1 MFDKSHFVKT
11 ILFLGYDSSKTK
23 IIDSIRKLGVR
34 VIHQDKKEIEESKFE
49 SVDLVISFGY
59 RHLLSETIVEKY
71 SPIINLHVSYLP
83 FNRGSFANFWSF
95 YDETQSGVSIHL
107 IDKGIDTGDILY
119 QKKIDF
125 DPKKMTFRET
135 YNILLEQIE
144 KLFLDN
150 ISQIL
155 SLKYPLIKQSH
166 KGTYHHSKDFPS
178 EFRGWDENIDKEI
191 NRLKNLRK
199 KIENISIK

>member
-59 RHLLSETIVEKY
+59 RHLLSESIVEKY

-95 YDETQSGVSIHL
+95 YDQTQSGVSIHL

-135 YNILLEQIE
+135 HNILIEQIE

-199 KIENISIK
+199 KN

>member
-1 MFDKSHFVKT
+1 MFDKNHFVKT

-49 SVDLVISFGY
+49 NVDLVISFGY
-59 RHLLSETIVEKY
+59 RYLLSETIVEKY

-199 KIENISIK
+199 KN

>member
-191 NRLKNLRK
+191 NRLKKLRK
-199 KIENISIK
+199 KN

>member
-199 KIENISIK
+199 KN

>member
-59 RHLLSETIVEKY
+59 RHLLSENIVEKY

-95 YDETQSGVSIHL
+95 YDQTQSGVSIHL

-135 YNILLEQIE
+135 HNILIEQIE

-199 KIENISIK
+199 KN

>member
-59 RHLLSETIVEKY
+59 RHLLSENIVEKY

-199 KIENISIK
+199 KN

>member
-59 RHLLSETIVEKY
+59 RHLLSESIVEKY

-95 YDETQSGVSIHL
+95 YDQTQSGVSIHL

-199 KIENISIK
+199 KN

>member
-59 RHLLSETIVEKY
+59 RHLLSENIVEKY

-95 YDETQSGVSIHL
+95 YDQTQSGVSIHL

-135 YNILLEQIE
+135 HNILIEQIE

-178 EFRGWDENIDKEI
+178 EFRGWDENIYKEI
-191 NRLKNLRK
+191 NRLKTLRK
-199 KIENISIK
+199 KN

>member
-1 MFDKSHFVKT
+1 MFDKSNFVKT

-59 RHLLSETIVEKY
+59 RHLLSESIVEKY

-199 KIENISIK
+199 KN

>member
-59 RHLLSETIVEKY
+59 RHLLSESIVEKY

-95 YDETQSGVSIHL
+95 YDQTQSGVSIHL

-135 YNILLEQIE
+135 HNILIEQIE

-178 EFRGWDENIDKEI
+178 EFRGWDENIYKEI

-199 KIENISIK
+199 KN

>member
-135 YNILLEQIE
+135 HNILIEQIE

-199 KIENISIK
+199 KN

>member
-34 VIHQDKKEIEESKFE
+34 VIHQDKKEIEESKFK

-59 RHLLSETIVEKY
+59 RHLLSESIVEKY

-95 YDETQSGVSIHL
+95 YDQTQSGVSIHL

-135 YNILLEQIE
+135 HNILIEQIE

-178 EFRGWDENIDKEI
+178 EFRGWDENIYKEI

-199 KIENISIK
+199 KN

>member
-1 MFDKSHFVKT
+1 MFDKNHFVKT

-95 YDETQSGVSIHL
+95 YDQTQSGVSIHL

-135 YNILLEQIE
+135 HNILLEQIE

-150 ISQIL
+150 IRQIL
-155 SLKYPLIKQSH
+155 SLKYPLTKQSH

-199 KIENISIK
+199 KN

>member
-1 MFDKSHFVKT
+1 M
-11 ILFLGYDSSKTK
+11 GYDSSKTK

-199 KIENISIK
+199 KN

>member
-1 MFDKSHFVKT
+1 MSDKSYFVKS
-11 ILFLGYDSSKTK
+11 ILFLGYDSRKTK
-23 IIDSIRKLGVR
+23 IIDSIRKLGIE
-34 VIHQDKKEIEESKFE
+34 VIHADKKEIEESKFD

-95 YDETQSGVSIHL
+95 YDQTQSGVSIHL
-107 IDKGIDTGDILY
+107 VDKGIDTGDILY

-125 DPKKMTFRET
+125 DSKKMTFRET
-135 YNILLEQIE
+135 YNVLLEQIE

-150 ISQIL
+150 MSQIL
-155 SLKYPLIKQSH
+155 SLNYPRIKQSH

-178 EFRGWDENIDKEI
+178 EFSSWDENIDKEI
-191 NRLKNLRK
+191 KRLKNLRQK
-199 KIENISIK
+199 N

>member
-23 IIDSIRKLGVR
+23 IIDTIRKLGVR

-199 KIENISIK
+199 KN

>member
-95 YDETQSGVSIHL
+95 YD
-107 IDKGIDTGDILY
+107 
-119 QKKIDF
+119 
-125 DPKKMTFRET
+125 
-135 YNILLEQIE
+135 
-144 KLFLDN
+144 
-150 ISQIL
+150 
-155 SLKYPLIKQSH
+155 
-166 KGTYHHSKDFPS
+166 
-178 EFRGWDENIDKEI
+178 
-191 NRLKNLRK
+191 
-199 KIENISIK
+199 

>member
-95 YDETQSGVSIHL
+95 YDQTQSGVSIHL

-135 YNILLEQIE
+135 HNILLEQIE

-199 KIENISIK
+199 KN

>member
-59 RHLLSETIVEKY
+59 RHLLSENIVEKY

-95 YDETQSGVSIHL
+95 YDQTQSGVSIHL

-135 YNILLEQIE
+135 HNILIEQIE

-178 EFRGWDENIDKEI
+178 EFRGWDENIYKEI

-199 KIENISIK
+199 KN

>member
-59 RHLLSETIVEKY
+59 RHLLSESIVEKY

-199 KIENISIK
+199 KN